1 MKKTL
6 FPLILISLT
15 FVISSISVIADITT
29 FGRLNTF
36 NHFFAIL
43 MLVSLALII
52 YSLRIKMHYIGSLLL
67 FSIAG
72 FIRLLSLT
80 NSFQGSNTALYVL
93 AMLSSIAFL
102 DIAFLIIHH
111 LMIKFKFMNIIS
123 FIFSLISIV
132 LLIAFGIYY
141 FISFKDA
148 LGDFSILMNGVVIF
162 SLISLPII
170 LLTNSPLR
178 VDNKKVNS

>member
-29 FGRLNTF
+29 FGKLNTF

-43 MLVSLALII
+43 MLVSLVLFI
-52 YSLRIKMHYIGSLLL
+52 YSFRIKMHYIGSLLL

-80 NSFQGSNTALYVL
+80 NSFQGSNTALYIL

-111 LMIKFKFMNIIS
+111 LMIKFKFMNIVS

-132 LLIAFGIYY
+132 LLIAFAVYY

-170 LLTNSPLR
+170 LLINSPLR
-178 VDNKKVNS
+178 VDNNKVNS

>member
-80 NSFQGSNTALYVL
+80 NTFQGSNTALYVL

-111 LMIKFKFMNIIS
+111 L
-123 FIFSLISIV
+123 
-132 LLIAFGIYY
+132 
-141 FISFKDA
+141 
-148 LGDFSILMNGVVIF
+148 ILY
-162 SLISLPII
+162 
-170 LLTNSPLR
+170 
-178 VDNKKVNS
+178 

>member
-1 MKKTL
+1 
-6 FPLILISLT
+6 
-15 FVISSISVIADITT
+15 
-29 FGRLNTF
+29 
-36 NHFFAIL
+36 
-43 MLVSLALII
+43 
-52 YSLRIKMHYIGSLLL
+52 MHYIGSLLL

-93 AMLSSIAFL
+93 SMLSSIAFL

-132 LLIAFGIYY
+132 LLIAFGIY
-141 FISFKDA
+141 SNDECRDFKC
-148 LGDFSILMNGVVIF
+148 VVIVRR
-162 SLISLPII
+162 L
-170 LLTNSPLR
+170 
-178 VDNKKVNS
+178 V

>member
-29 FGRLNTF
+29 FGRLNNF

-43 MLVSLALII
+43 MLVSLALFI
-52 YSLRIKMHYIGSLLL
+52 YSFRIKMHYIGSLLL

-80 NSFQGSNTALYVL
+80 NSFQGSNTALYIL

-111 LMIKFKFMNIIS
+111 LMIKFKFMNIVS

-132 LLIAFGIYY
+132 LLIAFGVYY

-170 LLTNSPLR
+170 LLINSPLR
-178 VDNKKVNS
+178 VDNRKVNS